1 MLTRLQ
7 ANSTQSTEL
16 ATCSGANPP
25 RRPLNFRQG
34 SPVVDDN
41 PDEAGGP
48 SSLLASRSSAVPD
61 FSIYK
66 CRNNYVKFV
75 LNYTS
80 FFYSNVTGKKQFTTN
95 PSFKN
100 VTVIQAT

>member
-7 ANSTQSTEL
+7 VNSTQSTEL

-48 SSLLASRSSAVPD
+48 SSLLASRSSAVSD

-66 CRNNYVKFV
+66 CRNNICKICPKLHIIF
-75 LNYTS
+75 L
-80 FFYSNVTGKKQFTTN
+80 
-95 PSFKN
+95 FKCN
-100 VTVIQAT
+100 RQKAIYYQSII